1 MKRFNTVAVS
11 LVFAAIFAVSASAQT
26 GVLKVVVIN
35 TLAFDGKDGIVKYTN
50 AMTALDKE
58 FVPVEAELTTMTT
71 RYTNLA
77 KELKALQD
85 QITAGKVPV
94 DQSSAQ
100 AKADEYATLELTI
113 KRKQEDGKK
122 AYERRQGVVM
132 GPVLQD
138 IGKAMQDFSTSK
150 GYDLILDASKLDQ
163 AQLLLAFNPV
173 KVDVTKEFITYYNA
187 LPARTAST
195 TTPK

>member
-1 MKRFNTVAVS
+1 MKRFSTVAVS

-35 TLAFDGKDGIVKYTN
+35 PLAFDGKDGIVKFTN
-50 AMTALDKE
+50 AMTALEKE
-58 FVPVEAELTTMTT
+58 FAPLQTELSNMTT
-71 RYTNLA
+71 KYNNLG
-77 KELKALQD
+77 KELQALQA
-85 QITAGKVPV
+85 QISAGKVPV

-100 AKADEYATLELTI
+100 AKAEEYANLELTI
-113 KRKQEDGKK
+113 KRKQEDGKQL
-122 AYERRQGVVM
+122 YERRQGTIM
-132 GPVLQD
+132 APVQQD
-138 IGKAMQDFSTSK
+138 IGKALQDFSTSK

-195 TTPK
+195 VTPK

>member
-1 MKRFNTVAVS
+1 MKRFSTVAVS
-11 LVFAAIFAVSASAQT
+11 LIFAAIFAVSASAQT

-35 TLAFDGKDGIVKYTN
+35 TMAFDGKDGIVKYTN

-58 FVPVEAELTTMTT
+58 FVSVENELQTLTT
-71 RYTNLA
+71 RYTNLG
-77 KELKALQD
+77 KELQALQA
-85 QITAGKVPV
+85 QISAGKVPV

-100 AKADEYATLELTI
+100 AKADEYAGLELTI

-122 AYERRQGVVM
+122 AYERRQATVM

-138 IGKAMQDFSTSK
+138 IGKAMQDFSTAK

-187 LPARTAST
+187 LPARTASAVA
-195 TTPK
+195 PK

>member
-1 MKRFNTVAVS
+1 MKRFSTVAVS
-11 LVFAAIFAVSASAQT
+11 LLFAAIFAVSASAQA
-26 GVLKVVVIN
+26 GAVKVVVIN

-58 FVPVEAELTTMTT
+58 FIPVETELQTLTT

-100 AKADEYATLELTI
+100 AKADEYGTLELTI

-122 AYERRQGVVM
+122 NYERRQSIVM

-138 IGKAMQDFSTSK
+138 IGKAMQDFSTAK

-163 AQLLLAFNPV
+163 AQFLLAFNPA
-173 KVDVTKEFITYYNA
+173 KLDVTKEFITYYNA
-187 LPARTAST
+187 LPASSAAKAT
-195 TTPK
+195 TK

>member
-1 MKRFNTVAVS
+1 MKRFSTVAVS

-58 FVPVEAELTTMTT
+58 FVPVEAELQTMTT